1 MESNRNSKPLV
12 YTQTQTQPQMQQNH
26 IIHMENRKKIDI
38 TGVREVITFDAV
50 NVVLQTTL
58 GMLNLKGKDMRVN
71 KLNVENGDMSIEGEI
86 VSMIYT
92 TKDDTAGKKRSLLT
106 KLLK

>member
-1 MESNRNSKPLV
+1 MENNKNSRPV
-12 YTQTQTQPQMQQNH
+12 SSTTMTTSTMTQKNH
-26 IIHMENRKKIDI
+26 IIHMENRKKLDI
-38 TGVREVITFDAV
+38 TGVRNVITFNDI

-86 VSMIYT
+86 ISMIYT
-92 TKDDTAGKKRSLLT
+92 TKDDTAGKKRSLIA

>member
-1 MESNRNSKPLV
+1 
-12 YTQTQTQPQMQQNH
+12 
-26 IIHMENRKKIDI
+26 MENRKKLDI
-38 TGVREVITFDAV
+38 SGVNNVITFNDI

-58 GMLNLKGKDMRVN
+58 GMLNLKGRDMRVN

-86 VSMIYT
+86 ISMIYT
-92 TKDDTAGKKRSLLT
+92 TKDDTAGKKRSLLA